1 MGYQSL
7 TGAVLF
13 AGRLDQVAA
22 FYANV
27 LGLREANRDDDH
39 ILLES
44 PGFQLVV
51 HRIPAHSA
59 DMEAAAPTARRARAV
74 FKPVFFVESL
84 ATVRSIANAH
94 QGNME
99 ARDKEWSFN
108 GTVVCDAMDPEGNVI
123 QFREITAQAGTSRAA
138 RAADPAGS

>member
-1 MGYQSL
+1 MSYQSR

-13 AGRLDQVAA
+13 ASRLDQVAA
-22 FYANV
+22 FYASV

-51 HRIPAHSA
+51 HRIPGRSA
-59 DMEAAAPTARRARAV
+59 GTEAASPPTRRARAV

-84 ATVRSIANAH
+84 AAVRSLANAH

-99 ARDKEWSFN
+99 PRDREWSFN
-108 GTVVCDAMDPEGNVI
+108 GAAVCDAVDPEGNVI
-123 QFREITAQAGTSRAA
+123 QFREITAQAGTSRTSP
-138 RAADPAGS
+138 AADPAES